1 MIQKAGKNPE
11 GTAPPLEAR
20 AKLQFGNH
28 RRLLLESS
36 WLAYMAFTI
45 VSYPWCGTSVLL
57 PSILLSG
64 LATWLYHYKIGL
76 LTTGL
81 SLLFNALAM
90 MHNLESLQGWHL
102 ALEPGG
108 IATQLLAVLIITV
121 VKNNRDKTLEMTTFM
136 EMHIRERKEEL
147 REISE
152 YMVNHSEAE
161 SAQVSQKLCDI
172 VDYQLTGL
180 LYHSE
185 TLMNFLAYTDEPQ
198 TDKAAMLVE
207 IAQQNIEQI
216 ENLTQRLSPRTIMES
231 GIEQALRKMCAYL
244 EKTAGTRFAI
254 TICDRCREIPDKT
267 TLAIYRIAHEVV
279 TNALRHGKASHVDIQ
294 LEMDDKV
301 FSLTIANDGHPL
313 STSASEGVGM
323 QLIRLRAEKINA
335 TVEYTRDKSG
345 RTCFECVSQLK
356 QN

>member
-1 MIQKAGKNPE
+1 MIQKAGKKPK
-11 GTAPPLEAR
+11 GTALPLEAR
-20 AKLQFGNH
+20 AKQQFGNH

-36 WLAYMAFTI
+36 WLAYMAFAI
-45 VSYPWCGTSVLL
+45 ICYPWCGISALL

-64 LATWLYHYKIGL
+64 LATWLYHYKAGL
-76 LTTGL
+76 LTT
-81 SLLFNALAM
+81 ALTVVYNDLVM
-90 MHNLESLQGWHL
+90 MHDLGSFQDWRL

-108 IATQLLAVLIITV
+108 IATQLLAVLIIAM
-121 VKNNRDKTLEMTTFM
+121 VKNNRDKTLEMTTLM
-136 EMHIRERKEEL
+136 KKHIRERKEEL
-147 REISE
+147 LEISE

-161 SAQVSQKLCDI
+161 SAKVSQKLCDI

-207 IAQQNIEQI
+207 IARQNIEQI

-244 EKTAGTRFAI
+244 EKSAGTRFTI
-254 TICDRCREIPDKT
+254 GICDRCREIPDKT
-267 TLAIYRIAHEVV
+267 ILAIYRIAHEVV

-294 LEMDDKV
+294 LEMDDKG
-301 FSLTIANDGHPL
+301 FSLTITNDGHPL
-313 STSASEGVGM
+313 SASASAGVGM

-345 RTCFECVSQLK
+345 RTCFECVSK
-356 QN
+356 QG